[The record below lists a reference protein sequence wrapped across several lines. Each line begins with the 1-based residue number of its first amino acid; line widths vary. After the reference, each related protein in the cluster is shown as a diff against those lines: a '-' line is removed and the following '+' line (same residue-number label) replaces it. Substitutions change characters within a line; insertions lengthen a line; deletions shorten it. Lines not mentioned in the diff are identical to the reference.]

1 MFTYNKSM
9 SKKKIKKVKEEKPK
23 KPQGVLKRVALSY
36 RSIPNKKPYVEFLT
50 ALLSVPVLLTV
61 ILINLNALRGDKAKT
76 PTPTPAVEKIYV
88 TTAPG
93 TSTNATNP
101 TNDDCKKQVGP
112 ISITSPDEGETITDN
127 PVYINIKYDQENY
140 CSVVWSYRTNGG
152 KWSDYDDNSI
162 ALYDLPNGNVKFE
175 LRVKSLVSSD
185 NKSLTRN
192 FTYKGNSG
200 TNNASSSGN

>member
-1 MFTYNKSM
+1 M
-9 SKKKIKKVKEEKPK
+9 SKKKEKKTKKVEAPK
-23 KPQGVLKRVALSY
+23 KPHGVLKRVALSY

-76 PTPTPAVEKIYV
+76 PTPTPAVQKIYV

-93 TSTNATNP
+93 SSNPEAANP
-101 TNDDCKKQVGP
+101 TTEDCKKQVGP
-112 ISITSPDEGETITDN
+112 IAITSPDEGETITDN
-127 PVYINIKYDQENY
+127 PTYVNIKYDQESY
-140 CSVVWSYRTNGG
+140 CSVVWSYRINGG
-152 KWSDYDDNSI
+152 NWSDYDDNSI

-175 LRVKSLVSSD
+175 LRVKSLASND

-192 FTYKGNSG
+192 FIYKGHSD
-200 TNNASSSGN
+200 TKTSSSSGN